1 MSLLLAAAAALHLE
15 GGDEAAFATEDDLA
29 RKMIAALQ
37 VSLDGY
43 TQGSD
48 RGGEEWVDS
57 WADAL
62 GSISDVDA
70 FVQGAG
76 MYPGYGDYWAAI
88 EAEPERVPP
97 FQTRPPYP
105 SEVAYAAFAAKT
117 PHYVVSKTLE
127 RVSWPKTA
135 QIVRDLD
142 AIRALKAQPGK
153 NIYVVGGP
161 TLVTNLLNAGL
172 LDELRLI
179 VHPLL
184 LGGGKAL
191 FAGVT
196 ERRGLRFA
204 GAEPSKAGRL
214 VLTYLT

>member
-1 MSLLLAAAAALHLE
+1 MS
-15 GGDEAAFATEDDLA
+15 

-37 VSLDGY
+37 ISLDGF

-62 GSISDVDA
+62 ELIPDVDA

-76 MYPGYGDYWAAI
+76 MYPGYGEYWAAI
-88 EAEPERVPP
+88 HAEPLQVPP
-97 FQTRPPYP
+97 FQTRLPYER
-105 SEVAYAAFAAKT
+105 EVAYAQLAVKT
-117 PHYVVSKTLE
+117 PHFVLSKTLE
-127 RVSWPKTA
+127 SVSWPATA
-135 QIVRDLD
+135 RIVRDLGEL
-142 AIRALKAQPGK
+142 RALKDQGGK

-161 TLVTNLLNAGL
+161 TLVVNLLQAGL
-172 LDELRLI
+172 LDELHLI

-191 FAGVT
+191 FQGVSQ
-196 ERRGLRFA
+196 RRSLQFVK
-204 GAEPSKAGRL
+204 AEPTRSGRV
-214 VLTYLT
+214 VLSYRTSPRNAPGV

>member
-1 MSLLLAAAAALHLE
+1 MSK
-15 GGDEAAFATEDDLA
+15 
-29 RKMIAALQ
+29 KMIAALQ
-37 VSLDGY
+37 VSLDGF

-62 GSISDVDA
+62 GLIGEVDA

-97 FQTRPPYP
+97 FQTRLPYAR
-105 SEVAYAAFAAKT
+105 EVAYAKLAAKT
-117 PHYVVSKTLE
+117 PHYVVSNTLQS
-127 RVSWPKTA
+127 VSWPATA
-135 QIVRDLD
+135 KIVRDLEP
-142 AIRALKAQPGK
+142 IRALKAAPG
-153 NIYVVGGP
+153 NNVYVVGGP
-161 TLVTNLLNAGL
+161 TLVTSLLRADL

-191 FAGVT
+191 FERVT
-196 ERRGLRFA
+196 ERRALHFVH
-204 GAEPSKAGRL
+204 AEPAPSGRV
-214 VLTYLT
+214 VLTYRT

>member
-1 MSLLLAAAAALHLE
+1 M
-15 GGDEAAFATEDDLA
+15 A

-37 VSLDGY
+37 VSLDGF

-62 GSISDVDA
+62 ALLPDVDT

-88 EAEPERVPP
+88 HAAPNEVPP
-97 FQTRPPYP
+97 FSDRRPYER
-105 SEVAYAAFAAKT
+105 EVAYARQAEHS
-117 PHYVVSKTLE
+117 PHFVVSRTLSG
-127 RVSWPKTA
+127 VSWPPSA
-135 QIVRDLD
+135 RVIRDFEPLY
-142 AIRALKAQPGK
+142 ALKRAPGR

-161 TLVTNLLNAGL
+161 TLVSSLLNAGL
-172 LDELRLI
+172 IDELKLI

-196 ERRGLRFA
+196 ERRKLELLGVEQA
-204 GAEPSKAGRL
+204 SSGRL
-214 VLTYLT
+214 VVTYAVPVAEDRAIAHDAQA